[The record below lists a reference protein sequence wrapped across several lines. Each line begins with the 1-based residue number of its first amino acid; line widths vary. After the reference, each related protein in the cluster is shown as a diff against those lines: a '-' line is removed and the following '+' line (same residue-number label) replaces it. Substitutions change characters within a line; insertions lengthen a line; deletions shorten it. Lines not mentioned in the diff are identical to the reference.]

1 MAKKQSRKDS
11 KGRVLYKGEYERLD
25 GRYVF
30 QYLDVNGK
38 RQSKYANDLPQLR
51 EYEKEICRDA
61 YDGIDTHIGHS
72 ITLNA
77 AFDRYMKLKL
87 DIKSTTRGN
96 YMYMYD
102 HFVRPTFGNR
112 KIGTIKYSD
121 VKEFYYS
128 ILQNDVMKASTLDS
142 IHTLLHPTFSMA
154 VRDGYIRLNPTA
166 GVMAEIKKSKAWDIP
181 KRHAL
186 TEEQQLAFMNYM
198 ANNEQYKHWYNLFTV
213 LLGTGCR
220 VGELIGLRWED
231 VDFEDNMIDIN
242 HNMVYYRK
250 ENGECGWS
258 VNTPKTKAGIRKI
271 PMLDVV
277 RKALDDEYEWQLEQG
292 FSDYSLDGYTG
303 FIFTNRFGKLNRP
316 QTLNRAIKRIYTAY
330 NAEEKEAA
338 RREKR
343 KAVLIPHF
351 SCHHLRH
358 TFCARFCENEVNM
371 KLVQEVMGH
380 SDIATTMDIYAELSN
395 KKKKE
400 AFQLLEGVIKVV

>member
-102 HFVRPTFGNR
+102 HFVRPTFGIR

-128 ILQNDVMKASTLDS
+128 ILQNEFLVS
-142 IHTLLHPTFSMA
+142 
-154 VRDGYIRLNPTA
+154 
-166 GVMAEIKKSKAWDIP
+166 
-181 KRHAL
+181 
-186 TEEQQLAFMNYM
+186 
-198 ANNEQYKHWYNLFTV
+198 
-213 LLGTGCR
+213 
-220 VGELIGLRWED
+220 LID
-231 VDFEDNMIDIN
+231 HIM
-242 HNMVYYRK
+242 
-250 ENGECGWS
+250 
-258 VNTPKTKAGIRKI
+258 
-271 PMLDVV
+271 
-277 RKALDDEYEWQLEQG
+277 
-292 FSDYSLDGYTG
+292 
-303 FIFTNRFGKLNRP
+303 
-316 QTLNRAIKRIYTAY
+316 
-330 NAEEKEAA
+330 
-338 RREKR
+338 
-343 KAVLIPHF
+343 
-351 SCHHLRH
+351 
-358 TFCARFCENEVNM
+358 
-371 KLVQEVMGH
+371 
-380 SDIATTMDIYAELSN
+380 
-395 KKKKE
+395 
-400 AFQLLEGVIKVV
+400 